1 MKKQTMKIDNENKR
15 HDDGIVALLHAK
27 AQFRRHSIPPIN
39 IDWEQLDTL
48 ARERFPL
55 LTTALQKC
63 ETLSRQEQR
72 TCILLRFGFKNK
84 EIAILLNTS
93 IQRVANAKASAN
105 QKLFGKRS
113 ALPLAKNLH
122 TLDGQTQ

>member
-48 ARERFPL
+48 ACERFPL
-55 LTTALQKC
+55 LTTSNRNKTNTIGRELKH
-63 ETLSRQEQR
+63 RIFR
-72 TCILLRFGFKNK
+72 TYLIIFLWCKDK
-84 EIAILLNTS
+84 
-93 IQRVANAKASAN
+93 
-105 QKLFGKRS
+105 
-113 ALPLAKNLH
+113 
-122 TLDGQTQ
+122 